1 MTALAVIATH
11 RPFSSFGEQG
21 LLFFVACGLLVAMAS
36 LVSED
41 GL

>member
-1 MTALAVIATH
+1 MAALALHCYTLA
-11 RPFSSFGEQG
+11 FSSFGEQG